1 MEDLEMKKRMEIYYS
16 DLNPRT
22 QLRILELLLGSEV
35 NENWDIT
42 PIAVFEREV
51 DESKEKNK

>member
-1 MEDLEMKKRMEIYYS
+1 MIKTVEIYFD
-16 DLNPRT
+16 DLRPEV
-22 QLRILELLLGSEV
+22 QFKILELLLASEN

-51 DESKEKNK
+51 DESKEKHK

>member
-1 MEDLEMKKRMEIYYS
+1 MEALEMKKRMEIYYS
-16 DLNPRT
+16 DLNPKT

-35 NENWDIT
+35 NENWEIT

>member
-1 MEDLEMKKRMEIYYS
+1 MEALEMKKRMEIYYS

-22 QLRILELLLGSEV
+22 QLRILELLLGFEI